1 MKNQSDASYILRI
14 VFTDNSYRDVRDI
27 SNYGYDGDLFV
38 FEKDDCR
45 HFLPK
50 EHVKYFGLKSA
61 WGA

>member
-1 MKNQSDASYILRI
+1 MTEKHILRI
-14 VFTDNSYRDVRDI
+14 DFTDGSYRDICDVN
-27 SNYGYDGDLFV
+27 SYGYIEDLFM
-38 FEKDDCR
+38 FEKNGYR